1 VRLPHPAEL
10 KQRLLPFVRLPR
22 PSLLK
27 ERLLRFGRV
36 ERSPLRDGNQAAL
49 YHNGGTLLEACRQLI
64 REAQHSI
71 DIEMYIWANDGVGR
85 GFCELVGAS
94 LDRGVAVRI
103 LYDAVGCWEDS
114 SHLMALA
121 RRGATVVAFRPIVLW
136 RIRENP
142 NHRNHRKLLIVDDT
156 VAIVGGANWSS
167 DYDSILFPEAFL
179 DVGLGVSGPVVADLA
194 QDFRRVWAMH
204 GDEVIPPPRTPR
216 AGLCPPGPS
225 FADVPVQ
232 MLSGIARGDRSS
244 IRRMYGLLIRSATR
258 ELFVANSYFVPGRRL
273 LRDLVH
279 AARRGLDV
287 TLLLPGRTDMKWVQM
302 AGRATYEP
310 LLKAGVRIF
319 ERKERMYHGKAAVVD
334 RQVAVVGSSNL
345 DPRSFRHNLEL
356 NLNAYHPVLAAALL
370 AGLEA
375 ELSLSDRVELASFR
389 RRPLLQKLWS
399 RLAYW
404 FKYWL

>member
-1 VRLPHPAEL
+1 MRLPQPAKL
-10 KQRLLPFVRLPR
+10 KERLLPFVRLPR
-22 PSLLK
+22 PSMLR

-49 YHNGGTLLEACRQLI
+49 YDSGGALLEACRELI
-64 REAQHSI
+64 RAAQVSI
-71 DIEMYIWANDGVGR
+71 DIEMYIWACDDVGR

-103 LYDAVGCWEDS
+103 LYDALGCWEET
-114 SHLMALA
+114 SHLTALGQ
-121 RRGATVVAFRPIVLW
+121 RGATVVAFRPITPW

-156 VAIVGGANWSS
+156 VAIVGGANWGS
-167 DYDSILFPEAFL
+167 DYDSNLFPEAFL
-179 DVGLGVSGPVVADLA
+179 DVGLGVQGPVVADLA
-194 QDFRRVWAMH
+194 RDFRRVWAM
-204 GDEVIPPPRTPR
+204 ESEEAIPFPRPPR
-216 AGLCPPGPS
+216 AGLSPPGRS

-232 MLSGIARGDRSS
+232 MLSGIARGDRGS

-258 ELFVANSYFVPGRRL
+258 KLFVANSYFVPGRRL
-273 LRDLVH
+273 VKDLSR
-279 AARRGLDV
+279 AAWRGLDV
-287 TLLLPGRTDMKWVQM
+287 TLLLPGHTDMKWVQM

-310 LLKAGVRIF
+310 LLKAGVKIF
-319 ERKERMYHGKAAVVD
+319 ERKDRMYHGKAAVVD
-334 RQVAVVGSSNL
+334 GEVAVVGTSNL

-370 AGLEA
+370 VGLEG
-375 ELSLSDRVELASFR
+375 ELSHSDRVELATFQ
-389 RRPLLQKLWS
+389 RRPLLQKIWS
-399 RLAYW
+399 RIAYW